1 MIELKLTFASFEELA
16 DFADRMAA
24 EEQEAP
30 SSPKAS
36 PKATLKAPAKK
47 AAKPA
52 PEPEEEIEEE
62 LEEETV
68 EEGEEE
74 EVPEDPTFDDVRDA
88 IMKVNKLKG
97 KSAATAI
104 LKKFGV
110 EKVGP
115 SLKEA
120 VWGKFVAACNA
131 ALEE

>member
-16 DFADRMAA
+16 DFADKMAA

-36 PKATLKAPAKK
+36 PKAGLKAPVKK

-62 LEEETV
+62 LEEETA
-68 EEGEEE
+68 EEGEE

-131 ALEE
+131 VLEE